1 MTDIDIAEAVINILT
16 KQWPERTIYHDFC
29 SSNFDRPSFTLWI
42 SKSGFKDVNI
52 STVEWE
58 VALQLE
64 IACETDPYANS
75 STEELRQEQSM
86 VCMLFSAPKTKVS
99 NPDTGEERF
108 VEIDAKAD
116 GQEPGS
122 AFVLFTAKWTD
133 LRPGTTPDTAPP
145 MKEYT
150 LRTGAA
156 ERKRT
161 T

>member
-1 MTDIDIAEAVINILT
+1 MTDIDIAESIAGVLA
-16 KQWPERTIYHDFC
+16 KQWPERTIYRDFC
-29 SSNFDRPSFTLWI
+29 PSNFDRPSFFLWI
-42 SKSGFKDVNI
+42 TKSGFKDVNLA
-52 STVEWE
+52 TVEWE
-58 VALQLE
+58 VSLQLE
-64 IACETDPYANS
+64 IFCATDQYDES
-75 STEELRQEQSM
+75 STEELRQEQSK

-99 NPDTGEERF
+99 NPDTEEERF

-133 LRPGTTPDTAPP
+133 LRPGTTPDTAPT